1 VSQQKVPIPR
11 YIGPDTSGRTDKL
24 TREEIKSRFDS
35 EVASLYSQR
44 DPVWLPDFKYM
55 FSLVP
60 RLVEP
65 FLEKDGIV
73 LDIGAG
79 TGNLTRSVLEKVPSA
94 RAVLIDFSANM
105 LSAVPQVLS
114 QFEGRFQTI
123 TADFMDHDLGSNL
136 YSAVISSFAIHHC
149 RGPQEYTF
157 LYRRIWR
164 SLREPGVFACCDV
177 VSGANRELSESN
189 EAEWAAFL
197 EGQGLEPG
205 QIERILSNYHT
216 EDSPSSLWTHLSLMT
231 EAGFRCAD
239 VIWKKANF
247 AVYAAI
253 K

>member
-1 VSQQKVPIPR
+1 VSKQEAPIPK
-11 YIGPDTSGRTDKL
+11 YVGPDTSGRTDKL
-24 TREEIKSRFDS
+24 TREEIRNRFDS

-60 RLVEP
+60 QVVGP
-65 FLEKDGIV
+65 FLGKDGLL

-79 TGNLTRSVLEKVPSA
+79 TGNLTRSVIEKVPDA
-94 RAVLIDFSANM
+94 KAVLMDFSANM
-105 LSAVPQVLS
+105 LSAVPQVLG

-123 TADFMDHDLGSNL
+123 TADFMDYDLGSFL

-149 RGPQEYTF
+149 RGLQEYGS
-157 LYRRIWR
+157 LYRKIWR

-177 VSGANRELSESN
+177 VSGANRQMSDNN
-189 EAEWAAFL
+189 EAEWTAFL
-197 EGQGLEPG
+197 ESQGLEPV
-205 QIERILSNYHT
+205 QIERILSNYRT
-216 EDSPSSLWTHLSLMT
+216 EDSPSSLWTHLSLMSD
-231 EAGFRCAD
+231 AGFRSVD

-247 AVYAAI
+247 AVYAGF